1 VSSHVRL
8 TGNYT
13 LSKAIDD
20 VVDYN
25 SDFQATDQAN
35 LRAERAL
42 SSFDQRHKFV
52 TYAFLESP
60 SDLGNGGIS
69 KVLSNFTL
77 SPVLS
82 INSARPFNLLTGNDQ
97 NNDRHSTTD
106 RPIGAGRNTGIG
118 PGFWTLDLR
127 LTRSVPVGDVKIE
140 VMGEAFNVF
149 NTLNYK
155 SVNNTVGNITGPFRR
170 EGDPSLSPSQPF
182 GFTSALDARRIQL
195 GVRATF

>member
-1 VSSHVRL
+1 
-8 TGNYT
+8 
-13 LSKAIDD
+13 

-52 TYAFLESP
+52 SYAFLESA
-60 SDLGNGGIS
+60 SDLGNEGIS

-118 PGFWTLDLR
+118 P
-127 LTRSVPVGDVKIE
+127 
-140 VMGEAFNVF
+140 AFGLWIFV
-149 NTLNYK
+149 
-155 SVNNTVGNITGPFRR
+155 
-170 EGDPSLSPSQPF
+170 
-182 GFTSALDARRIQL
+182 
-195 GVRATF
+195 